1 MKNEGGWTMSEV
13 AVEQVVNGRGNGG
26 AGGPAIAAD
35 RLVKSYGHVRALRH
49 ASFAAFAGQVTALV
63 GDNGAGKSTLVKCL
77 AGVIQPDDGQISVG
91 GKPVAMTDPLHATD
105 LGIET
110 VHQDL
115 ALAPDLDAASNVFL
129 GRELRRLWILHDQPE
144 MRRRTAA
151 SFRELG
157 VGMVQDLSVP
167 VASFSGGQRQS
178 VAIARAAMWARE
190 VIIMDEPTAALG
202 VIQTAKVL
210 DLVKRVRDRGL
221 AVVFISH
228 NLPQVI
234 EIADRIEVMRLGA
247 RIARF
252 RKGEATIDMLIA
264 AISGAF
270 ANEVVE

>member
-1 MKNEGGWTMSEV
+1 MSEV
-13 AVEQVVNGRGNGG
+13 ALESRANGPGD
-26 AGGPAIAAD
+26 AGIGLPAIAAD
-35 RLVKSYGHVRALRH
+35 RLVKNYGYVRALRN
-49 ASFAAFAGQVTALV
+49 ASFEAFAGQVTALV

-77 AGVIQPDDGQISVG
+77 AGVIQPDGGQIFVG
-91 GKPVAMTDPLHATD
+91 GKPVVMTDPQHATA

-157 VGMVQDLSVP
+157 VGMVQDLRVP

-202 VIQTAKVL
+202 VLQTAKVL
-210 DLVKRVRDRGL
+210 DLIKRVRDRGL

-234 EIADRIEVMRLGA
+234 EVADRIEVMRLGA
-247 RIARF
+247 RVARF
-252 RKGEATIDMLIA
+252 GTGEATIDLLIA

-270 ANEVVE
+270 TNEVGA